1 MNCGLDR
8 PDRRAERKRNERGE
22 SKAYPKDWLG
32 EQRERTVAIP
42 CAFGLFQHEI
52 AARDPSEEREFRDAL
67 RPSGLHRTKD
77 RASQVPE
84 QPERCKQPRGLQMAM
99 GDRTFG
105 TGERGQCV
113 RTLVYTQNADT
124 SQENRIYTEHVSIV
138 GERDRIQ
145 ASHLYVLFL
154 SNSP

>member
-1 MNCGLDR
+1 
-8 PDRRAERKRNERGE
+8 
-22 SKAYPKDWLG
+22 
-32 EQRERTVAIP
+32 
-42 CAFGLFQHEI
+42 
-52 AARDPSEEREFRDAL
+52 
-67 RPSGLHRTKD
+67 
-77 RASQVPE
+77 
-84 QPERCKQPRGLQMAM
+84 MAM